1 MIKKTVLDDDAEIYK
16 LRKVMTEK
24 EKLHSMNFKQKLEY
38 LWEYYK
44 IHAMIGILAI
54 AIVVYIIHAIITPNV
69 KTELYAAMINNP
81 IKEPQ
86 LTQMQKEAK
95 SYLKLKPKIQDI
107 LFNTNYLFDSSSN
120 NSAEMKT
127 VLTTHIAAQEVD
139 VIIAPKSIFKTYAYH
154 GFFDKL
160 SDQLPTDLYSSLTD
174 QFYLSS
180 DQDHK
185 EKSDYGIYLTDSDY
199 YKNANQK
206 DPYLIGIVSNSK
218 HKTNSIE
225 FIRFLFQSLIKK
237 QAE

>member
-1 MIKKTVLDDDAEIYK
+1 MIKKTALDDDAEIYK
-16 LRKVMTEK
+16 PRKAMTEK
-24 EKLHSMNFKQKLEY
+24 EKLHHMNLKQKLEY

-44 IHAMIGILAI
+44 IHALIGILAI
-54 AIVVYIIHAIITPNV
+54 AVVIYIIHIIITPNI

-81 IKEPQ
+81 VKEPQ
-86 LTQMQKEAK
+86 LTQMNKEAK
-95 SYLKLKPKIQDI
+95 AYLKLKPKTQDI

-120 NSAEMKT
+120 YSPDMKT

-185 EKSDYGIYLTDSDY
+185 EKSDYGIYLKDSDFY
-199 YKNANQK
+199 NNVDQK
-206 DPYLIGIVSNSK
+206 DPYIIGIVTNSK
-218 HKTNSIE
+218 HKNNSIE
-225 FIRFLFQSLIKK
+225 FIRFLFQSLIK
-237 QAE
+237 QQTE